1 MVNKLWSIF
10 SKKKSERINE
20 ESNVRGPH
28 MPSIEVP
35 IENTFAQKF
44 TERGGK
50 FIYCLNIDEVKQTF
64 NSIISELKSDIT
76 ELFCLEK
83 NLSEKFE
90 SELVITKTNMN
101 AKLMLCSCEALVSH
115 DGSIVVCNKQFGKN
129 KISDLPETLVVFAGT
144 KQFSKTIS
152 DALKVIK
159 KKYPEKIPSSITS
172 IKQFKKEEYGEEDYM
187 SYKNKSLKYVYL
199 ILIEDF

>member
-1 MVNKLWSIF
+1 
-10 SKKKSERINE
+10 
-20 ESNVRGPH
+20 

-64 NSIISELKSDIT
+64 NSIISELKSDVT

-129 KISDLPETLVVFAGT
+129 KSKKIWSNMCFFETLD
-144 KQFSKTIS
+144 IS
-152 DALKVIK
+152 NKESEINKRNIK
-159 KKYPEKIPSSITS
+159 PKNLNSIDEKIRAT
-172 IKQFKKEEYGEEDYM
+172 
-187 SYKNKSLKYVYL
+187 
-199 ILIEDF
+199 

>member
-129 KISDLPETLVVFAGT
+129 KISDLPETLVVFAV
-144 KQFSKTIS
+144 SI
-152 DALKVIK
+152 
-159 KKYPEKIPSSITS
+159 EKN
-172 IKQFKKEEYGEEDYM
+172 FLVM
-187 SYKNKSLKYVYL
+187 
-199 ILIEDF
+199 